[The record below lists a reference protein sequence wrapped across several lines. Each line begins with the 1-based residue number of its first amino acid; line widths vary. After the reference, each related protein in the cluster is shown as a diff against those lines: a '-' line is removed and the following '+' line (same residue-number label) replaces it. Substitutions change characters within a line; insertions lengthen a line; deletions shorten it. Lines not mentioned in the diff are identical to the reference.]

1 MTPETVTSA
10 SNATVKL
17 LRSLAQKKHRREH
30 GLFLA
35 EGLRICT
42 EALDSGWT
50 PRILAMAQGER
61 HHPLARRLAHATL
74 GAGGRVIEV
83 SPDLLSSLTG
93 KDNPQAVLAAFPTRP
108 FGLEGLATAPLYL
121 AAQAVRD
128 PGNLGTMLRTC
139 DAVGAGGLILVGDC
153 VDPDSVEAVRAS
165 MGARFTV
172 PVARTDLPGLLGWR
186 DATGAR
192 LVGAALADTATD
204 WAAETYA
211 PPTIILV
218 GNEQAGLPDDHV
230 AACDALVKMPMRG
243 RADSVNVAV
252 AAAVLLYRAL
262 DRQRGSTRLRPAP

>member
-10 SNATVKL
+10 QNATVKL
-17 LRSLAQKKHRREH
+17 LRSLALKKHRREH
-30 GLFLA
+30 GLFLG

-42 EALDSGWT
+42 EALDSGWA

-74 GAGGRVIEV
+74 GAGGRVIEL

-93 KDNPQAVLAAFPTRP
+93 KDNPQAVLAAFPSRP
-108 FGLEGLATAPLYL
+108 FALEDLAAAPLYL

-139 DAVGAGGLILVGDC
+139 DAVGAGGLVLVGDC
-153 VDPDSVEAVRAS
+153 ADPDSVEAVRAS

-172 PVARTDLPGLLGWR
+172 PVAKTGLSGLIAWR

-192 LVGAALADTATD
+192 LMGAALSDDAQD
-204 WAAETYA
+204 WAAADYSQ
-211 PPTIILV
+211 PTIILV

-230 AACDALVKMPMRG
+230 AACDAVVKLPMRG
-243 RADSVNVAV
+243 RADSVNVAA

-262 DRQRGSTRLRPAP
+262 DRQRS

>member
-10 SNATVKL
+10 GNATVKL

-30 GLFLA
+30 GLFLG

-42 EALDSGWT
+42 EALDAGWT
-50 PRILAMAQGER
+50 PRILAMAAGER

-74 GAGGRVIEV
+74 GGGGRVIEV
-83 SPDLLSSLTG
+83 PADLLVSLTG
-93 KDNPQAVLAAFPTRP
+93 KDNPQAVLAAFPARP
-108 FGLEGLATAPLYL
+108 LALDALPAAPLYL

-139 DAVGAGGLILVGDC
+139 DAVGAGGLLLVGAC
-153 VDPDSVEAVRAS
+153 ADPDSVEAVRAS

-172 PVARTDLPGLLGWR
+172 PVARAELPDLLAWR
-186 DATGAR
+186 TRIGAR
-192 LVGAALADTATD
+192 LLGAALADSAQD
-204 WAAETYA
+204 WAAADYA
-211 PPTIILV
+211 APTIILV
-218 GNEQAGLPDDHV
+218 GNEQAGLPEDHA
-230 AACDALVKMPMRG
+230 AACDALVKLPMRG

-262 DRQRGSTRLRPAP
+262 DRQRA